1 MGKTEIDPEPEDI
14 SFEEA
19 LANLEEIV
27 HRMESGDAPLDS
39 LVQNYE
45 KGVKLLKIC
54 RDKIEGAE
62 MKIKEAQTS
71 SDKYVEKDFEDVV
84 EGVKILTF

>member
-71 SDKYVEKDFEDVV
+71 SDKYVEKDFDDIV
-84 EGVKILTF
+84 E

>member
-1 MGKTEIDPEPEDI
+1 MGKTEIDPDPKDI

-27 HRMESGDAPLDS
+27 QRMESGDAPLDS

-71 SDKYVEKDFEDVV
+71 SDKYVEKDFENVV
-84 EGVKILTF
+84 E

>member
-71 SDKYVEKDFEDVV
+71 SDKYVEKDFDDVV
-84 EGVKILTF
+84 E

>member
-27 HRMESGDAPLDS
+27 QRMESGDAPLDS

-84 EGVKILTF
+84 E

>member
-1 MGKTEIDPEPEDI
+1 MGKTEIDPEPKDI

-27 HRMESGDAPLDS
+27 QRMESGDAPLDS

-62 MKIKEAQTS
+62 MKIREAQTS
-71 SDKYVEKDFEDVV
+71 SDKYVEKDFDDVV
-84 EGVKILTF
+84 E

>member
-71 SDKYVEKDFEDVV
+71 NDKYVEKDFEDVV
-84 EGVKILTF
+84 E

>member
-1 MGKTEIDPEPEDI
+1 
-14 SFEEA
+14 
-19 LANLEEIV
+19 
-27 HRMESGDAPLDS
+27 MESGDAPLDS

-62 MKIKEAQTS
+62 MKIREAQTS
-71 SDKYVEKDFEDVV
+71 SDKYVEKDFENVV
-84 EGVKILTF
+84 E

>member
-1 MGKTEIDPEPEDI
+1 MGNTDIDPEPEDI

-27 HRMESGDAPLDS
+27 QRMESGDAPLDS

-71 SDKYVEKDFEDVV
+71 SDKYVEKDFDDIV
-84 EGVKILTF
+84 E

>member
-84 EGVKILTF
+84 E

>member
-1 MGKTEIDPEPEDI
+1 MGKTEIDPKPEDI

-19 LANLEEIV
+19 LANLEDIV
-27 HRMESGDAPLDS
+27 QRMESGDAPLDS

-71 SDKYVEKDFEDVV
+71 SDKYVEKDFDDVV
-84 EGVKILTF
+84 E

>member
-1 MGKTEIDPEPEDI
+1 MGKTEIDPEPENI

-71 SDKYVEKDFEDVV
+71 SDKYVEKDFDDVV
-84 EGVKILTF
+84 E

>member
-1 MGKTEIDPEPEDI
+1 MGKTEIDPEPERI

-84 EGVKILTF
+84 E

>member
-1 MGKTEIDPEPEDI
+1 MGKTEIDPKLEDI

-19 LANLEEIV
+19 LANLEDIV
-27 HRMESGDAPLDS
+27 QRMESGDAPLDS

-71 SDKYVEKDFEDVV
+71 SDKYVEKDFDDIV
-84 EGVKILTF
+84 E

>member
-27 HRMESGDAPLDS
+27 QRMESGDAPLDS

-71 SDKYVEKDFEDVV
+71 SDKYVEKDFDDVV
-84 EGVKILTF
+84 E

>member
-1 MGKTEIDPEPEDI
+1 MGKTEIEPEPENI

-27 HRMESGDAPLDS
+27 QRMESGDAPLDS

-71 SDKYVEKDFEDVV
+71 SDNYVEKDFEDVV
-84 EGVKILTF
+84 E

>member
-1 MGKTEIDPEPEDI
+1 MGKTEINPEPEDI

-27 HRMESGDAPLDS
+27 QRMESGDAPLDS
-39 LVQNYE
+39 LVKNYE

-54 RDKIEGAE
+54 RDKIQGAE

-84 EGVKILTF
+84 E

>member
-1 MGKTEIDPEPEDI
+1 MGKTEIDPEPKDI

-27 HRMESGDAPLDS
+27 QRMESGDAPLDS

-71 SDKYVEKDFEDVV
+71 SDKYVEKDFENVV
-84 EGVKILTF
+84 E

>member
-1 MGKTEIDPEPEDI
+1 MGKTDIDPEPEDI

-27 HRMESGDAPLDS
+27 QRMESGDAPLDS

-54 RDKIEGAE
+54 R
-62 MKIKEAQTS
+62 IKLKEL
-71 SDKYVEKDFEDVV
+71 K
-84 EGVKILTF
+84 

>member
-1 MGKTEIDPEPEDI
+1 MGITYIDPEPEDI
-14 SFEEA
+14 AFEEA

-27 HRMESGDAPLDS
+27 QRMESGDAPLDS

-71 SDKYVEKDFEDVV
+71 SDKYVEKDFENVV
-84 EGVKILTF
+84 E

>member
-1 MGKTEIDPEPEDI
+1 MGKTEIDPEPENI

-27 HRMESGDAPLDS
+27 QRMESGDAPLDS

-84 EGVKILTF
+84 E

>member
-1 MGKTEIDPEPEDI
+1 MGKTEIDPEPKDI

-27 HRMESGDAPLDS
+27 QRMESGDAPLDS

-62 MKIKEAQTS
+62 MKIREAQTS
-71 SDKYVEKDFEDVV
+71 SDKYVEKDFENVV
-84 EGVKILTF
+84 E